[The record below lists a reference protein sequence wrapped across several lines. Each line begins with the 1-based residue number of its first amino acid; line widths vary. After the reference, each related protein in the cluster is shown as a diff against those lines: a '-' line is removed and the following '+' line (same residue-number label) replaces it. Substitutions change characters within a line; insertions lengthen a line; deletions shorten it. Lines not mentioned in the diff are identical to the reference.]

1 MSITHFATRVV
12 TATLVSASLA
22 IDVADTSTAMAADAA
37 PIRVACV
44 GDSITYG
51 FGLADRERDSYPARL
66 ADLLGDDYE
75 VRGFGVNGATLLKNG
90 TRPYWTQDACA
101 DARAFRPAIVI
112 VQLGTNDTNPQTWPQ
127 HGKDFVNDYTA
138 LIESFRQLDAN
149 AEIFVCLPP
158 PLFRD
163 RGKDYDTD
171 AILSSELLP
180 QIRDVAL
187 RSHAK
192 VIDVNAAVADKSALF
207 PDGVHP
213 NAEGARMIAATVHQA
228 LIDELTRQH
237 SEK

>member
-1 MSITHFATRVV
+1 MSITMFATRAVKL
-12 TATLVSASLA
+12 ALVAASLA
-22 IDVADTSTAMAADAA
+22 IEVADTSTAMAADATA
-37 PIRVACV
+37 IRVACV

-101 DARAFRPAIVI
+101 DARAFCPAIVI

-127 HGKDFVNDYTA
+127 HGNDFVNNYTA

-187 RSHAK
+187 RSHAT
-192 VIDVNAAVADKSALF
+192 VIDVNAALADKSALF

-213 NAEGARMIAATVHQA
+213 NAEGARRIAEAVHQA
-228 LIDELTRQH
+228 LVGERASGH
-237 SEK
+237 SGK